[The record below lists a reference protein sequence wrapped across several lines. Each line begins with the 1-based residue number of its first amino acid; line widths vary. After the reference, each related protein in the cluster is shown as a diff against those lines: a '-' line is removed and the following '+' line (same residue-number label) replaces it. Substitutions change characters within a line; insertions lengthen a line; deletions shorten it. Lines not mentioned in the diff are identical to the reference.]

1 MTIKMNRLPKL
12 NLQFHASETT
22 KAIDLINPEVMQD
35 AIAGQLANLIRFA
48 PYARIDN
55 TLVGKPG
62 DTITRP
68 RYAYIGA
75 AEDLTEGIPMDTT
88 KLSMTTTTVT
98 VKEAGKA
105 VEVTENAILTN
116 VSGTVGEAEN
126 QIGLSIADKFEID
139 YLATMAT
146 TALSLAKAP
155 TVAENIIDAIALFN
169 DEDVEDYILF
179 INSADYTTLSKSLI
193 VGNTFL
199 TMGQIAELLGLKD
212 IVRTNRVAV
221 GTAYLQKQ
229 GAVEIVYKKTPEI
242 KKDEDILAR
251 TIVIAGNTFY
261 TTNLYNEGGV
271 VKIATA

>member
-1 MTIKMNRLPKL
+1 MTM
-12 NLQFHASETT
+12 T
-22 KAIDLINPEVMQD
+22 KAVDLLNPEVMAD
-35 AIAGQLANLIRFA
+35 TIGAELDKKIRFA

-55 TLVGKPG
+55 TLVGRAG

-68 RYAYIGA
+68 KYAYVGA
-75 AEDLTEGIPMDTT
+75 AEDLAEGVPMDTT

-105 VEVTENAILTN
+105 VEVTETAILTN
-116 VSGTVGEAEN
+116 VSGTEAEAQN
-126 QIGLSIADKFEID
+126 QIGLAIADKLEID
-139 YLATMAT
+139 YLTSMAT
-146 TALSLAKAP
+146 TALTLAQAP
-155 TVAENIIDAIALFN
+155 TASESIIDAIALFN

-179 INSADYTTLSKSLI
+179 INSADYTTLHKSMI

-199 TMGQIAELLGLKD
+199 TMEQLAELLGLKA

-221 GTAYLQKQ
+221 GTAFIQKQ
-229 GAVEIVYKKTPEI
+229 GAVEIVYKKKPEI
-242 KKDEDILAR
+242 KADDDILAR
-251 TIVIAGNTFY
+251 TVVIAGNTFY